1 MKKEHKDM
9 LPEYKPIKTRG
20 AMYVLSPFIFYVI
33 GVIIVE
39 LLLSLAFF
47 LFSLAASSLGN
58 SLLLSVDAFLYR
70 NEEMLIPA
78 ISGIIKI
85 PHFLKDFYR
94 EDWEYRVEKE
104 KGLAGEYVFNMH
116 EAGLWKG
123 KKGILKSFQ
132 EAGRPLVIVLLAVS
146 ACVFFNLAVNRVMNY
161 LHVAYSGMAYITDVG
176 GVGGPGSAVHVTGG
190 DTIKGITN
198 LWVVIFGTVIV
209 APVVEELVFRGVIF
223 RRMRDDHGFLI
234 SAVVGSAT
242 FGLIHFNLVQG
253 IFGFFMGLVFSFIYE
268 RTHRLTAPIIAHA
281 SANVLSV
288 LMLLP
293 ATKGVFEL
301 LGSNA
306 AYVVLIFCVSGILC
320 LVFLAVLR
328 RRTQTV
334 EYVPYSHVAGMEEG
348 EEAT

>member
-1 MKKEHKDM
+1 MKK
-9 LPEYKPIKTRG
+9 IQRTRG
-20 AMYVLSPFIFYVI
+20 IKYVLSPFLLYIA
-33 GVIIVE
+33 GVVVVE
-39 LLLSLAFF
+39 LGLSIAFMLFAMAAERSGSQLLIAI
-47 LFSLAASSLGN
+47 
-58 SLLLSVDAFLYR
+58 DHFLYV
-70 NEEMLIPA
+70 NEEILIPA
-78 ISGIIKI
+78 IAGLIKI
-85 PHFLKDFYR
+85 PHFLRDYYR

-146 ACVFFNLAVNRVMNY
+146 ACVFFNLAVNRVMSY

-190 DTIKGITN
+190 DTIRGVTN

-223 RRMRDDHGFLI
+223 RRMRDNHGFLI
-234 SAVVGSAT
+234 SAVVGSAA

-281 SANVLSV
+281 SANVLNV

-334 EYVPYSHVAGMEEG
+334 EYVPYSHVAVMEEG